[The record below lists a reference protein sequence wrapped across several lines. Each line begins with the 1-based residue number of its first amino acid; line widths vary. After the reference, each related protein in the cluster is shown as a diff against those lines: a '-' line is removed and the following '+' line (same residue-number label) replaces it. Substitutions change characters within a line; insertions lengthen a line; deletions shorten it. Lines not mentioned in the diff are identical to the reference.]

1 MVRRDEAFEIDFYE
15 RVLKR
20 TPTQID
26 ALRQLGHLYTRTGR
40 VREGLTVDLKLA
52 LLCPRDAVAQ
62 YNLACSYALL
72 RDTERAIACLAEAVR
87 LGYRDAAHLRE
98 PGTAAAQNE
107 FARAHYEQHMR
118 VTGTLQIENGPELPI
133 SGHGLRDHSW
143 GPRYW
148 QSTPSYRWIT
158 GNFGDDLGMVV
169 SVVGDRKGGV
179 FHKGQELLRIT
190 DIDLDTEYEGN
201 TNYHSGLKATVT
213 LENGDVH
220 KIEGR
225 VTGFIPLRNRRAGQF
240 THIGEGMTEYTLDGA
255 RKGYGLSEYLDQ
267 VE

>member
-98 PGTAAAQNE
+98 DPDLTGIREDPRFAAILAGLD
-107 FARAHYEQHMR
+107 A
-118 VTGTLQIENGPELPI
+118 PD
-133 SGHGLRDHSW
+133 SGAS
-143 GPRYW
+143 
-148 QSTPSYRWIT
+148 
-158 GNFGDDLGMVV
+158 
-169 SVVGDRKGGV
+169 
-179 FHKGQELLRIT
+179 
-190 DIDLDTEYEGN
+190 
-201 TNYHSGLKATVT
+201 
-213 LENGDVH
+213 
-220 KIEGR
+220 
-225 VTGFIPLRNRRAGQF
+225 
-240 THIGEGMTEYTLDGA
+240 
-255 RKGYGLSEYLDQ
+255 
-267 VE
+267 